1 MIVWYLICPG
11 IERFRA
17 RKALARKIHRL
28 QDLLIRESRQL
39 TVVQPPDRIIHI
51 HNTQQQIVR
60 GGNPVGAI
68 AVRPRKIDF
77 AGRSKAA
84 GNADLRDLR
93 NMDEL
98 AALIH
103 LDVLIVH
110 VVLAGAIVLPGRTVS
125 GNPSGHA
132 IGIKLDRI
140 AVFSCQTACAVSRD
154 GGNQQ
159 PVLEG
164 PGDVIGFK
172 GHTGGLVLIDFRV
185 LFRLPILFVG
195 NIIVKIGV
203 IAVITAGTR
212 LLPTVRVTVVPKGQ

>member
-1 MIVWYLICPG
+1 MSLFC
-11 IERFRA
+11 
-17 RKALARKIHRL
+17 RKIHRL

-164 PGDVIGFK
+164 PG
-172 GHTGGLVLIDFRV
+172 VLY
-185 LFRLPILFVG
+185 
-195 NIIVKIGV
+195 
-203 IAVITAGTR
+203 
-212 LLPTVRVTVVPKGQ
+212 